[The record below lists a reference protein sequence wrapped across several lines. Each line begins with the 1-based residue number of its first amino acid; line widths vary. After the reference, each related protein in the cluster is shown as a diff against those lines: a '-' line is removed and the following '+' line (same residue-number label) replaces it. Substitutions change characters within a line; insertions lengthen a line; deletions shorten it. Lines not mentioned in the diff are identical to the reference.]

1 MEQRSTRDAYG
12 ETLEEIGSNTDVV
25 VLDAD
30 LSISTKTNLFAR
42 HYPERFIDVGCAEQ
56 NLFGVSSGFAISG
69 KTVFA
74 STYAIFASRALEQI
88 RNTIAHDNLKVKI
101 VVTHAGLT
109 NSADGAS
116 HQSLED
122 IATMRAIPNMRV
134 IIPADAVETEKVIRA
149 ELHEP
154 GPAYIRLN
162 RSESPVIF
170 GNDYQY
176 DVNKAEILKDG
187 TDIALFATGTMVYP
201 ALEAAGT
208 LRKESIDA
216 CVIDVHTIKPLDKT
230 TISQVA
236 RQCGAAITAEE
247 HSVIGGLG
255 SAIAECTSH
264 HYPIP
269 LQFIG
274 INDMFGQSG
283 DYHELLE
290 LYGLT
295 TDNMIKNAKNVL
307 KVKK

>member
-12 ETLEEIGSNTDVV
+12 ETLKNIGSNPDIV

-42 HYPERFIDVGCAEQ
+42 KYPERFFDVGCAEQ
-56 NLFGVSSGFAISG
+56 NLFGVSSGFAIAG

-88 RNTIAHDNLKVKI
+88 RNTIAHDSLNVKI

-109 NSADGAS
+109 NSVDGAS

-134 IIPADAVETEKVIRA
+134 IIPADALETEQVIKA
-149 ELHEP
+149 ELTEP

-170 GNDYQY
+170 GIDYQY
-176 DVNKAEILKDG
+176 DMNTAEIIRDG
-187 TDIALFATGTMVYP
+187 ADIAIFATGTMVYP
-201 ALEAAGT
+201 ALEAARI
-208 LRKESIDA
+208 LEEDSIDT
-216 CVIDVHTIKPLDKT
+216 CVIDVHTIKPLDTT
-230 TISQVA
+230 TISRIA
-236 RQCGAAITAEE
+236 LQCGGGITVEE

-255 SAIAECTSH
+255 SAIAECTSQ

-269 LQFIG
+269 LRLIG
-274 INDMFGQSG
+274 VNDRFGQSG
-283 DYHELLE
+283 DYQALLD

-295 TDNMIKNAKNVL
+295 TNNLVKNVQEIL

>member
-12 ETLEEIGSNTDVV
+12 ETLREIGSDANVV

-42 HYPERFIDVGCAEQ
+42 QYPERFFDVGCAEQ
-56 NLFGVSSGFAISG
+56 NLFGVSSGFALLG

-109 NSADGAS
+109 NSVDGAS

-134 IIPADAVETEKVIRA
+134 IIPADAVETEQVIRA

-170 GNDYQY
+170 GKDYQY
-176 DVNKAEILKDG
+176 DINKAEIIRDG
-187 TDIALFATGTMVYP
+187 MDIALFATGTMVHP
-201 ALEAAGT
+201 ALEAAAA
-208 LRKESIDA
+208 LKKESVDA
-216 CVIDVHTIKPLDKT
+216 CVIDVHTIKPLDT
-230 TISQVA
+230 TTVSRIA
-236 RQCGAAITAEE
+236 RQCGAAVTAEE
-247 HSVIGGLG
+247 HSIIGGLG

-269 LQFIG
+269 LRFVG
-274 INDMFGQSG
+274 IRDTFGQSG
-283 DYHELLE
+283 DYRALLE

-295 TDNMIKNAKNVL
+295 TDNIVRNARDVL
-307 KVKK
+307 KVKR